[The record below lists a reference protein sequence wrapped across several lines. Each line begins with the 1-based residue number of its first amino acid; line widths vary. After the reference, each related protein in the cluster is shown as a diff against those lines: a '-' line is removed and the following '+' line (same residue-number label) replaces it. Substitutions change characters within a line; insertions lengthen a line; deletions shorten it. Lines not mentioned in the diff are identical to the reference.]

1 MISRYDGR
9 VLDYIDQIRQSIADI
24 LTTPI
29 GSRVMRREY
38 GSLLPEL
45 IDRPI
50 DDVLVLQCY
59 SAIYSALYLW
69 EDRIIIDTIGIE
81 YASHGVMSIR
91 LDAVLTD
98 SGEATSLSVD
108 VGLR

>member
-1 MISRYDGR
+1 MISRHDGQ
-9 VLDYIDQIRQSIADI
+9 VMSYIDQIRQSIADI

-69 EDRIIIDTIGIE
+69 EDRIIIDTVAIE

-98 SGEATSLSVD
+98 SGEASQIAVD
-108 VGLR
+108 VALR

>member
-1 MISRYDGR
+1 MISRHDGQ

-69 EDRIIIDTIGIE
+69 ENRIIIDTIGIE

-91 LDAVLTD
+91 LDAVLAD
-98 SGEATSLSVD
+98 SGEATSLSID

>member
-1 MISRYDGR
+1 MISRYDGQ

-69 EDRIIIDTIGIE
+69 EDRIIIESIGIE

-98 SGEATSLSVD
+98 SGEASQIAVD
-108 VGLR
+108 VALR